1 MKAKEVMNVLRC
13 TRQTLCSYVKS
24 GKIQVTKMSNGQY
37 IYDENSVY
45 KMIGLK
51 KQTKKQKIV
60 SYARVSTNAQK
71 QQLKDQ
77 SIRIYNSCISK
88 GICLDIQIEDIKSG
102 MSADRAGFNKL
113 CEMII
118 KGEVKMLVIENKDRL
133 VRFGFEMFEH
143 FFKYFGCSILVLN
156 DSIDNKTYEQELTE
170 DLISVIHYF
179 TMKSDSYRR
188 KLNKLRKEI
197 EDEANW

>member
-1 MKAKEVMNVLRC
+1 
-13 TRQTLCSYVKS
+13 
-24 GKIQVTKMSNGQY
+24 MSNGQY

-51 KQTKKQKIV
+51 KQIKKQKIV
-60 SYARVSTNAQK
+60 SYARVSTNAQTP
-71 QQLKDQ
+71 QLKDQ
-77 SIRIYNSCISK
+77 SIRIYNCCITK
-88 GICLDIQIEDIKSG
+88 GLKLDIQIEDIESG
-102 MSADRAGFNKL
+102 MSTDRAGFNRL

-118 KGEVKMLVIENKDRL
+118 KGEIKLLVIENKDRL
-133 VRFGFEMFEH
+133 VRFGFEMFER

-179 TMKSDSYRR
+179 TTKSYSHRH

-197 EDEANW
+197 ENEAKQ